1 MAVYP
6 HEKGITYD
14 KRSQAPI
21 SINDIVRNGKIYAGV
36 SAPTVM
42 VESESDLANLPTYPA
57 GTMAYTAGFKALW
70 QLDASGNWVS
80 MI

>member
-6 HEKGITYD
+6 HVKGITYD
-14 KRSQAPI
+14 KHPQAPI
-21 SINDIVRNGKIYAGV
+21 SINDVVRDGEIYAGV
-36 SAPTVM
+36 SAPSVM

-57 GTMAYTAGFKALW
+57 GTMAYTAGFQAMW